1 MFELVIIGM
10 SVGVAL
16 IGSRAAG
23 CARSNGAAIAWW
35 TVTFTICFGIAMAYD
50 ALG

>member
-1 MFELVIIGM
+1 MFDLAMIGL

-23 CARSNGAAIAWW
+23 CARSDGAVVAWLA
-35 TVTFTICFGIAMAYD
+35 VTFTICFGIAMAYD

>member
-1 MFELVIIGM
+1 MFDLAMIGL

-23 CARSNGAAIAWW
+23 YARSNGAVVAWW
-35 TVTFTICFGIAMAYD
+35 AVTFTLCFGIAMVYD

>member
-1 MFELVIIGM
+1 MFDLVIIGL

-16 IGSRAAG
+16 TGCRAAG
-23 CARSNGAAIAWW
+23 CARSNGAAIAWLA
-35 TVTFTICFGIAMAYD
+35 VTFTICFGIAMVYD

>member
-10 SVGVAL
+10 SVGIVL

-23 CARSNGAAIAWW
+23 YARSNGAAIAWW
-35 TVTFTICFGIAMAYD
+35 AVTFTICFGIAMAYD
-50 ALG
+50 TLG